1 MRDKNCSKCS
11 ELKPVSEFG
20 KHKGNK
26 DGLTYY
32 CKGCVN
38 SRNLKFNKTIAG
50 RWRYRKYDA
59 GRKGREFSITQE
71 QFEAIATTPEGCYLC
86 GTTASQ
92 LSLDRVN
99 NLRGYTI
106 DNVAACCWP
115 CNASKGASTLEEW
128 KKKENK

>member
-1 MRDKNCSKCS
+1 MIDKECSNCNK
-11 ELKPVSEFG
+11 LKPKTRFG

-26 DGLTYY
+26 DGLTYS
-32 CKGCVN
+32 C
-38 SRNLKFNKTIAG
+38 KTIAG

-71 QFEAIATTPEGCYLC
+71 QFEALTTNPVGCYLC